1 MNEWLKNSREFLF
14 LLVIYLLLNLGS
26 TSLIKNSIKVKLDTN
41 ICRQMHNTFEILF
54 YVFETEIINTN
65 T

>member
-1 MNEWLKNSREFLF
+1 MNEWLKNSRGFLF

-41 ICRQMHNTFEILF
+41 IFRQMHNTFEILF